1 MMAAESFFVAF
12 LRMRILRFG
21 AGAGAG
27 SAALTGSDTTV
38 GSTDVVSGSVDCAQF
53 STISVASAGVMS
65 KLVSV
70 VEFFLFAI
78 IT

>member
-21 AGAGAG
+21 AGAG

-38 GSTDVVSGSVDCAQF
+38 GSTGVASGLADCAQF
-53 STISVASAGVMS
+53 STISVASAGLMS

>member
-12 LRMRILRFG
+12 LRMRILRF
-21 AGAGAG
+21 GAGAG

-38 GSTDVVSGSVDCAQF
+38 GSTDVVSGSADCAQF
-53 STISVASAGVMS
+53 STISVVSAGVMS
-65 KLVSV
+65 ISVSV
-70 VEFFLFAI
+70 VEFFFFAI

>member
-27 SAALTGSDTTV
+27 SDTTV
-38 GSTDVVSGSVDCAQF
+38 GSTDVVSGSADCAQF
-53 STISVASAGVMS
+53 STISVASAEVMS
-65 KLVSV
+65 ISVSV